1 MVGGW
6 VGGWVDGWVDS
17 LKARHNELMTEQAQR
32 KLEIQR
38 SEMARVEV
46 ALATSVS
53 CHEVDEEVDASSV
66 RTQSRDPARP
76 TNKLNLK

>member
-1 MVGGW
+1 MVGWSVGGW

-38 SEMARVEV
+38 SEMARVEA

-53 CHEVDEEVDASSV
+53 CHEVDEEVDARSV
-66 RTQSRDPARP
+66 HDPITR
-76 TNKLNLK
+76 LNLK